1 VALVGKEPN
10 IVEAIV
16 QLHPSF
22 VQASDY
28 EGQFLLLLSPTA
40 KISNTVIKS
49 LYEFL
54 TDLYITCNT
63 HQCFS
68 PKTCHLVCVGQIV
81 CNEDARSKDYDTN
94 LISSY
99 SGECGLCSIVYHCMC
114 SELDLKSPCRCQ
126 GTYCSTSST
135 IRWG

>member
-1 VALVGKEPN
+1 VGKEPN

-28 EGQFLLLLSPTA
+28 EGQFLLLLPPAA
-40 KISNTVIKS
+40 KIFNTVIKS
-49 LYEFL
+49 LYEFV
-54 TDLYITCNT
+54 TDVYISCNT

-68 PKTCHLVCVGQIV
+68 LKICHLVCVGQIV
-81 CNEDARSKDYDTN
+81 WSEDARSKDYDNN
-94 LISSY
+94 LISSC
-99 SGECGLCSIVYHCMC
+99 SGECSLQSIVNHYIC

>member
-1 VALVGKEPN
+1 VGKEPN
-10 IVEAIV
+10 VVEAIV

-40 KISNTVIKS
+40 KIFNTVIKT
-49 LYEFL
+49 LYEFV
-54 TDLYITCNT
+54 TDVYISCNT

-68 PKTCHLVCVGQIV
+68 LNICHLVCVGQIV
-81 CNEDARSKDYDTN
+81 WSEDASSKDYDNN
-94 LISSY
+94 LISSCP
-99 SGECGLCSIVYHCMC
+99 GECGLRSIVYHYMC
-114 SELDLKSPCRCQ
+114 SELDLKSPRRRQ

>member
-1 VALVGKEPN
+1 MGKDPN

-40 KISNTVIKS
+40 KIFNTIKKF
-49 LYEFL
+49 LYNFV
-54 TDLYITCNT
+54 TNVYISCST

-68 PKTCHLVCVGQIV
+68 LKICHLVCVGQIV
-81 CNEDARSKDYDTN
+81 WSEDARNKDYDNN
-94 LISSY
+94 LISSC
-99 SGECGLCSIVYHCMC
+99 SGECGQCSIVYH
-114 SELDLKSPCRCQ
+114 
-126 GTYCSTSST
+126 
-135 IRWG
+135 